1 MASLYQLVVVP
12 VMDELSR
19 EWSIFYKLR
28 SINMVKLQRWIIVLT
43 FLFLSIEREE
53 LLETYRRLEHVFRV
67 NMINN

>member
-1 MASLYQLVVVP
+1 
-12 VMDELSR
+12 
-19 EWSIFYKLR
+19 
-28 SINMVKLQRWIIVLT
+28 MVKLQRWIIVLT

>member
-12 VMDELSR
+12 VMDELSTD
-19 EWSIFYKLR
+19 WSIFCKLR